1 MQESKPVN
9 VTSEAG
15 GMPCGSDSTI
25 QDSQKMWY
33 VAYVGTCAEK
43 AVRDRLRKEGY
54 DAFAATQWEFRVRS
68 NGRRVRIE
76 RPIITQYVFII
87 FSLTRL
93 LKKMNLAV
101 IGLQLF
107 QTTR

>member
-1 MQESKPVN
+1 MSCDRENMQESKPVN

-15 GMPCGSDSTI
+15 GIPCGSDSTI

-54 DAFAATQWEFRVRS
+54 DAFACHRFFVRCS
-68 NGRRVRIE
+68 FVGAK
-76 RPIITQYVFII
+76 
-87 FSLTRL
+87 L
-93 LKKMNLAV
+93 
-101 IGLQLF
+101 
-107 QTTR
+107 